1 MDILALFLGA
11 VILNYFLYRH
21 IPKRPRIVPQRFIR
35 TPPTEKVYSGDLL
48 ETLKKSSRDVTYTY
62 LRIDVGMCAGSE
74 INLN

>member
-21 IPKRPRIVPQRFIR
+21 IPKRPRIIPQRFIR
-35 TPPTEKVYSGDLL
+35 TPPTEKVYQGDLL
-48 ETLKKSSRDVTYTY
+48 DALKGRDVYITYTY
-62 LRIDVGMCAGSE
+62 LRCNTGVCAGSE